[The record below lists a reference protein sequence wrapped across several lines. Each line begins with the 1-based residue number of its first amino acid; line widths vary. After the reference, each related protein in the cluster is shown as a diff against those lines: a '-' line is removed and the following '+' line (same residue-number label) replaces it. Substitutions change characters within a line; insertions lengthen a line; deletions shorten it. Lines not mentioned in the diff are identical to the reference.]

1 MRRRNFLKVLMSSYF
16 IFKNNLFA
24 NNKKI
29 YKNENH
35 ETLCFIGIGG
45 GGTNIL
51 DDISKLN
58 TKNNFIHIN
67 TDIQSLMKKN
77 QERIFFL
84 ITLLIKV

>member
-1 MRRRNFLKVLMSSYF
+1 MSSYF

-45 GGTNIL
+45 
-51 DDISKLN
+51 
-58 TKNNFIHIN
+58 
-67 TDIQSLMKKN
+67 KKVDS
-77 QERIFFL
+77 
-84 ITLLIKV
+84 LLIKKAKVLLETI